1 MDILL
6 SVAAFL
12 LSAVGIV
19 GCIVPGIPGVV
30 LGYAGLLCASF
41 CSYSRIPASLLWIWL
56 GVTAAV
62 TAADFVLPGCMTRLA
77 GGTRAGVRGATVGMI
92 VGFLC
97 GGLVGVVL
105 GPFVGAVAG
114 ELLHDRDASARAF
127 RSGFGSFL
135 AFAVGT
141 GLKLAAAGWMTGYVW
156 ADTWPVVK
164 SWFENVF

>member
-12 LSAVGIV
+12 LSAIGIV
-19 GCIVPGIPGVV
+19 GCIVPGVPGVV

-41 CSYSRIPASLLWIWL
+41 CSYSRLPASLLWIWL
-56 GVTAAV
+56 GVTV
-62 TAADFVLPGCMTRLA
+62 VGTAADFVLPGYMTRLA
-77 GGTRAGVRGATVGMI
+77 GGTRAGVWGATAGMI

-97 GGLVGVVL
+97 GGFVGAVL
-105 GPFVGAVAG
+105 GPFFGAVVG
-114 ELLHDRDASARAF
+114 ELLRDRRDSARAF

-135 AFAVGT
+135 AFVVGT
-141 GLKLAAAGWMTGYVW
+141 GLKLAAAGWMLGYVW

-164 SWFENVF
+164 SWFETVL